1 MAKHDDLREDIAAA
15 ASKLASTLGSGR
27 ELKKLE
33 SHLWDGERVELVLSG
48 AYGNAT
54 GLLTLTD
61 RRLLFTKD
69 GVMSSTN
76 EDFPIEKISS
86 IQWKS
91 GMMLGSVTVYV
102 SNNKAEIKN
111 VDKTLGKLLVDTV
124 RDRIQASPSAPA
136 AVPAPMPTPVSSGG
150 DDVMDQLRKVKELHD
165 AGILTDAEFEAKKT
179 ELLGRI

>member
-1 MAKHDDLREDIAAA
+1 MAKHDDLRDDIAAA
-15 ASKLASTLGSGR
+15 ASKLASTVGSGR

-33 SHLWDGERVELVLSG
+33 SHLWDGERVELLLSG
-48 AYGNAT
+48 TYGNAT

-69 GVMSSTN
+69 GIMSSTN

-91 GMMLGSVTVYV
+91 GVMLGSVTVYV

-111 VDKTLGKLLVDTV
+111 VDKTFGKLLVDTV
-124 RDRIQASPSAPA
+124 RDRIQGGAATVPPSAPT
-136 AVPAPMPTPVSSGG
+136 TPSTGG
-150 DDVMDQLRKVKELHD
+150 DDVMDQLRKVKELHE

>member
-111 VDKTLGKLLVDTV
+111 VDKALGKLLVDTV
-124 RDRIQASPSAPA
+124 RDRIQGSAPTSPPA
-136 AVPAPMPTPVSSGG
+136 APATPSPG
-150 DDVMDQLRKVKELHD
+150 DDVMDQLRKVKELHE